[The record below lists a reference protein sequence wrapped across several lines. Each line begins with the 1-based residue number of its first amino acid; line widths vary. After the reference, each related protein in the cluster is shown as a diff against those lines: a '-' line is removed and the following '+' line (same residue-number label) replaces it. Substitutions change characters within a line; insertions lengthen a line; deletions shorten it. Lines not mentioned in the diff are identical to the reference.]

1 MVLFKRKPVKF
12 LPPQQIDDEDVEV
25 WHIPQTGEIFADY
38 DEYLDRMEFYK
49 QPRFN
54 DQITGHSGLTF
65 FEAHESELAGAREVD
80 ESFPEAL
87 KGPILRRVQFQIVS
101 RLDNLVDSLFDEFKQ
116 DYYPGEEVAIITGT
130 GERTHGLVRDKT
142 TFGERLLA
150 DGTRTKPSTRY
161 LVDARGSEIELI
173 VTEDSISRDRG
184 AFTKAMLRAFLK
196 KTVMREAWTGAP
208 WLVKQDYAAQY
219 HIDTRI
225 PPHLR
230 YDTKL
235 QERKQLQAQKR
246 SSEINGHAA
255 SQPARLPELK
265 PAKTIKPKPPPGKG
279 LKWPAG
285 IVNGTSAE
293 PTIKKEPSP
302 QPPPPPKYPIED
314 LQLEPN
320 PETNRPAIKFMCKD
334 APVDECSDDPLGEDV
349 EMKSVGPLLETWDTL
364 NVYCEIFKLDS
375 FTFDDFVEAISMASE
390 RTPVQ
395 LFDEIH
401 CSVLKILV
409 DSEQDGG
416 RVRIP
421 LPEIEDDDSEDE
433 DGEAEVGDEEEDEEE
448 EEEEPDE
455 KPVKRATR
463 SSLAKQE
470 AERIAAEAA
479 AAEEETMKAEIESK
493 TRAEEMMKEFNWVE
507 HLRQRDFTNGG
518 WERIVVGL
526 LHQLSKGE
534 RNQQLYEDLLL
545 RIIPHDTDPTQEAA
559 RQKYAELDIN
569 TRVQILQIL
578 CMLTMET
585 KAVRAFMEDCNETM
599 TKYRKDRVEWQR
611 QRKQTVEDLRQL
623 NEQRKILLPD
633 NTPPEEEPKE
643 PHENGDVSMNGADDT
658 VTEKEGD
665 EEADPSND
673 EKPHKKRHGRQVV
686 DKRKKREEEEAAR
699 KAREKAQKE
708 AAKASHQSKQFTKLL
723 KEIQKKEDLIKKC
736 EDEIA
741 TIENDLREADCPR
754 TRVLGRDRFWNRY
767 YWFERN
773 GMPYGGLPTS
783 STAGAGYANGRL
795 WIQGPDQME
804 REGYIDV
811 PAHLENEYKAKFKM
825 TIRERKNKEEG
836 GTSMESSQQW
846 GYIADAESLDKLIRW
861 LDPRG
866 FNELR
871 LRKELLL
878 FKDKIAEHMDK
889 RQQYLTNSTE
899 EEARKEDSTLKRSSS
914 RIREKTPEP
923 PSYRCLRWENSM
935 ALDELGHLHA
945 DPPPPPRLRKQTKK
959 REAMEAPAAA
969 PAQASK
975 KRRR

>member
-1 MVLFKRKPVKF
+1 MSTWSAAPPCIANTLE
-12 LPPQQIDDEDVEV
+12 PPQV
-25 WHIPQTGEIFADY
+25 
-38 DEYLDRMEFYK
+38 
-49 QPRFN
+49 
-54 DQITGHSGLTF
+54 
-65 FEAHESELAGAREVD
+65 AGAREVE

-101 RLDNLVDSLFDEFKQ
+101 RLDNLVDTIYEEFKQ
-116 DYYPGEEVAIITGT
+116 DFYPGEEVTITSDNGD
-130 GERTHGLVRDKT
+130 RSHGLVRDKT

-161 LVDARGSEIELI
+161 LVDISGTDNEAI
-173 VTEDSISRDRG
+173 VTEDNISRDRG
-184 AFTKAMLRAFLK
+184 VFTKAMLRSFIK

-246 SSEINGHAA
+246 SSDVNGHAA
-255 SQPARLPELK
+255 TNPARLPDLK
-265 PAKTIKPKPPPGKG
+265 PAKAIKPKPSGKGG

-285 IVNGTSAE
+285 IVNGNAV
-293 PTIKKEPSP
+293 PLVKREPSP
-302 QPPPPPKYPIED
+302 PPPPPPPKYPIED

-320 PETNRPAIKFMCKD
+320 PDAQRPAVKFMCHDGPAKSQD
-334 APVDECSDDPLGEDV
+334 EMSELVD
-349 EMKSVGPLLETWDTL
+349 MKSVGPLLETWDTL

-375 FTFDDFVEAISMASE
+375 FTFDDFVQAMSVASE
-390 RTPVQ
+390 HLVVQ

-401 CSVLKILV
+401 CSVLKVLV

-416 RVRIP
+416 KVRIA
-421 LPEIEDDDSEDE
+421 LPEIEEDDSDEEDE
-433 DGEAEVGDEEEDEEE
+433 DGDEGEEEEEDEEE
-448 EEEEPDE
+448 EEEEPE
-455 KPVKRATR
+455 QKPAKRATR

-479 AAEEETMKAEIESK
+479 AAEEEEIKAELESK
-493 TRAEEMMKEFNWVE
+493 TRAEELMKEFDWIE
-507 HLRQRDFTNGG
+507 HLRKRDFTNGG

-534 RNQQLYEDLLL
+534 KHQQLYEDLLL
-545 RIIPHDTDPTQEAA
+545 QIIPADTDPTQEAA
-559 RQKYAELDIN
+559 RLSYAELDVN

-585 KAVRAFMEDCNETM
+585 KAVRGYMEDCNETM

-611 QRKQTVEDLRQL
+611 QRKQATEELRQL
-623 NEQRKILLPD
+623 NEQRKALLPE
-633 NTPPEEEPKE
+633 NAPGEEEAK
-643 PHENGDVSMNGADDT
+643 ENGDVAMNGADDT
-658 VTEKEGD
+658 MTEKEGD
-665 EEADPSND
+665 DEAEPSND
-673 EKPHKKRHGRQVV
+673 DKPQKKRQGRQVV

-699 KAREKAQKE
+699 KAKEKADKE
-708 AAKASHQSKQFTKLL
+708 AAKVSNQNKQFNKLL
-723 KEIQKKEDLIKKC
+723 KEIQKKEDLIKNC
-736 EDEIA
+736 EEEIA
-741 TIENDLREADCPR
+741 VIENDLREADCPR

-773 GMPYGGLPTS
+773 GMPYGGLPNS
-783 STAGAGYANGRL
+783 STAEAGYANGRL
-795 WIQGPDQME
+795 WIQGPDELE

-811 PAHLENEYKAKFKM
+811 PAELANEYKAQFNM
-825 TIRERKNKEEG
+825 TVRERKDKEEG
-836 GTSMESSQQW
+836 GTSMESAREW
-846 GYIADAESLDKLIRW
+846 GYVADGESLDQLIRW

-871 LRKELLL
+871 LRKELVT
-878 FKDKIAEHMDK
+878 FRDKIAEHMEK
-889 RQQYLTNSTE
+889 RQRYLAGSADGEAQE
-899 EEARKEDSTLKRSSS
+899 EEVPTKRSSS

-923 PSYRCLRWENSM
+923 PNYRCLQWENTM
-935 ALDELGHLHA
+935 ALEELGHLHA

-959 REAMEAPAAA
+959 REAMEATAA
-969 PAQASK
+969 PPPRAA
-975 KRRR
+975 KRGRRG